1 MVGSSVASSIEEI
14 NIANPSLN
22 RKQLFNAGM
31 NVGKDVMGTMTN
43 TLILAYTGSSIPL
56 LLLFMAYETSI
67 IKILNLDI
75 IATEIVRSLSGSI
88 GLVLT
93 IPITAFVASYLTKSS
108 SKREVDKIE

>member
-1 MVGSSVASSIEEI
+1 
-14 NIANPSLN
+14 
-22 RKQLFNAGM
+22 M

-43 TLILAYTGSSIPL
+43 TLILAYAGSSIPM

-67 IKILNLDI
+67 IKIMNLDV

-93 IPITAFVASYLTKSS
+93 IPITALVASILIK
-108 SKREVDKIE
+108 KNKDGK